1 MAVVPLCIEEFSV
14 YLLKKHETDDI
25 LKIIS
30 SYSGVFIIEIAYN
43 KLFKLLVDKQISPAE
58 LRKATG
64 LSSCTFTKLRR
75 NEPVTT
81 SVLLKI
87 GEYLNCDIGDMC
99 EFVYSPE
106 SSTKTKTR

>member
-1 MAVVPLCIEEFSV
+1 MIVLPPNEEFSV
-14 YLLKKHETDDI
+14 CLLKKHEMGDI
-25 LKIIS
+25 LKGIS
-30 SYSGVFIIEIAYN
+30 SFLGVFTIEIAYN
-43 KLFKLLVDKQISPAE
+43 KLFKLLVDKQISAAK

-87 GEYLNCDIGDMC
+87 GEYLNCDIGDIC
-99 EFVYSPE
+99 EFVYSQDA
-106 SSTKTKTR
+106 STKTKTR

>member
-1 MAVVPLCIEEFSV
+1 M
-14 YLLKKHETDDI
+14 
-25 LKIIS
+25 
-30 SYSGVFIIEIAYN
+30 GVFIIEIVYN
-43 KLFKLLVDKQISPAE
+43 KLFKLLVDKQISAAD

-87 GEYLNCDIGDMC
+87 GEYLNCDIGDLC
-99 EFVYSPE
+99 EFIGPQNSAE
-106 SSTKTKTR
+106 KTKTR

>member
-1 MAVVPLCIEEFSV
+1 ML
-14 YLLKKHETDDI
+14 I
-25 LKIIS
+25 LFL
-30 SYSGVFIIEIAYN
+30 GVFTIEISYN
-43 KLFKLLVDKQISPAE
+43 KLFKLLVDKQISIAE

-87 GEYLNCDIGDMC
+87 GKHLKCDIGEIC
-99 EFVYSPE
+99 EFVYILDDDQN
-106 SSTKTKTR
+106 TKMR

>member
-1 MAVVPLCIEEFSV
+1 M
-14 YLLKKHETDDI
+14 
-25 LKIIS
+25 IS

-43 KLFKLLVDKQISPAE
+43 KLFKLLVDKQISVAE